1 MSNAQIIRQDFEEYV
16 PKFNE
21 DTGEYFDY
29 CPYEKFSRSQKI
41 TYSCPCISGRTIN
54 TRQQFL
60 QHFNTKT
67 HNIWR
72 NNMGKDEN
80 KKIIKDLHIEN
91 AKKDNI
97 IQKQNNKVNKSEKD
111 IIYKQNTLRLQAR
124 QLKKIFQEQ
133 KNMRKEISL
142 YISNLK
148 LKHDLIIELEENVKM
163 LEEAS
168 NLSIDYE
175 TSDDEVTK
183 DVVRNYSIE
192 SIDDDFNGS
201 IKSYHTS
208 SDTSSDTS
216 NENCSVK
223 CCDRDSDTCSDTS
236 SGADSETRK
245 VIGGFS
251 SSMKFY

>member
-1 MSNAQIIRQDFEEYV
+1 MKQLLLVIFILLNPNILNALELKGDFFQGNLILGKTESNSSVFID
-16 PKFNE
+16 K
-21 DTGEYFDY
+21 
-29 CPYEKFSRSQKI
+29 
-41 TYSCPCISGRTIN
+41 
-54 TRQQFL
+54 
-60 QHFNTKT
+60 
-67 HNIWR
+67 
-72 NNMGKDEN
+72 
-80 KKIIKDLHIEN
+80 KKIKISKQGFFVFGLSKD
-91 AKKDNI
+91 
-97 IQKQNNKVNKSEKD
+97 
-111 IIYKQNTLRLQAR
+111 R
-124 QLKKIFQEQ
+124 
-133 KNMRKEISL
+133 KN
-142 YISNLK
+142 
-148 LKHDLIIELEENVKM
+148 DLIIELEENVKM

-208 SDTSSDTS
+208 SDTS

-223 CCDRDSDTCSDTS
+223 CCDKDSDTCSDTS
-236 SGADSETRK
+236 SDADSETRK

>member
-1 MSNAQIIRQDFEEYV
+1 
-16 PKFNE
+16 
-21 DTGEYFDY
+21 
-29 CPYEKFSRSQKI
+29 
-41 TYSCPCISGRTIN
+41 
-54 TRQQFL
+54 
-60 QHFNTKT
+60 
-67 HNIWR
+67 
-72 NNMGKDEN
+72 MGKDEN

-97 IQKQNNKVNKSEKD
+97 IQKQNNKVNKLEKD

-148 LKHDLIIELEENVKM
+148 LKNDLIIELEENVKM

-208 SDTSSDTS
+208 SDTS

-223 CCDRDSDTCSDTS
+223 CCDKDSDTCSDTS
-236 SGADSETRK
+236 SDADSETRK